1 MQWGRRKNGGG
12 ERGNPR
18 GGVGC
23 GGMKKARRLTHHHNK
38 RRGGRWENAV
48 FWTFTLENCGK
59 KGNFATCKL
68 RVMRT

>member
-1 MQWGRRKNGGG
+1 MQWGRRKNAAANVGIHTAGWVRCG
-12 ERGNPR
+12 ENARG
-18 GGVGC
+18 
-23 GGMKKARRLTHHHNK
+23 LTHHHNK
-38 RRGGRWENAV
+38 WRGGKGQNAV